1 MATTSVSKS
10 AKATSW
16 EKTQAAGGAAW
27 AQKFIDGIRR
37 DPEGY
42 MLEGWVDDAERLF
55 KNNSVE
61 RLAFYDALEKGFL
74 PIMAKKHSNNETPS
88 NDYEALSEILD
99 RANNE
104 LYHLR
109 ALAAASAALIV
120 DSERGELDDG
130 LINATTLLIMLEE
143 KSLKL
148 AAAVDSARTTHL
160 QGKGVAH
167 G

>member
-42 MLEGWVDDAERLF
+42 LLEGWVDDAERLF

-74 PIMAKKHSNNETPS
+74 PGSTSGTRKSGGTKRTN
-88 NDYEALSEILD
+88 ALP
-99 RANNE
+99 A
-104 LYHLR
+104 
-109 ALAAASAALIV
+109 
-120 DSERGELDDG
+120 
-130 LINATTLLIMLEE
+130 
-143 KSLKL
+143 
-148 AAAVDSARTTHL
+148 
-160 QGKGVAH
+160 
-167 G
+167 